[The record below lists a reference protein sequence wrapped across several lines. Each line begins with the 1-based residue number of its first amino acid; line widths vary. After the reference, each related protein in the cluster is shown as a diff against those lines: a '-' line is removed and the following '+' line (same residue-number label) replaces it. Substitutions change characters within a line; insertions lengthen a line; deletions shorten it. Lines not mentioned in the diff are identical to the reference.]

1 MSREHAIVLRA
12 VLKRFGSLTAI
23 DDLSLDV
30 PAGACVGLLGPNG
43 AGKSTLMRLLTGQ
56 AIPDGGTIDVL
67 GHRLPA
73 AARAARARCG
83 VVPQADNLDEELTVA
98 ENLLVYARLQ
108 RVPRSVR
115 PKAIADALALARLT
129 ERADTPTDELSGGMR
144 RRLLIARG
152 TLHRPDLVLLDE
164 PTVGLDPQ
172 IRYDL
177 WTQIEDL
184 KARGVT
190 VLLSTHYMEEAERL
204 SDVVAIMH
212 TGRLAAYGSPRDL
225 IDRHIGTQ
233 VIEFSGSRGHLAGV
247 EQQARDAGLTTRR
260 AGSSLTVLGADDAG
274 IFAPAHPVRRA
285 ANLEDVF
292 VALTGAQL
300 A

>member
-1 MSREHAIVLRA
+1 MSGELAVVLRG
-12 VLKRFGSLTAI
+12 VSKRFGSLVAI
-23 DDLSLDV
+23 DNLSLDV
-30 PAGACVGLLGPNG
+30 PDGACVGLLGPNG

-56 AIPDGGTIDVL
+56 AIPDGGAITVL
-67 GHRLPA
+67 GHRLPH
-73 AARAARARCG
+73 AAREARARCG

-108 RVPRSVR
+108 RVPRAQR
-115 PKAIADALALARLT
+115 RQTITHALALARLT
-129 ERADTPTDELSGGMR
+129 DRADTPTDELSGGMR

-152 TLHRPDLVLLDE
+152 TLHQPDLVLLDE

-184 KARGVT
+184 KSRGVT

-212 TGRLAAYGSPRDL
+212 TGRLVAFGTPRDL
-225 IDRHIGTQ
+225 IERHIGAE
-233 VIEFSGSRGHLAGV
+233 VYEISGSRHHLAGV
-247 EQQARDAGLTTRR
+247 EQRARAAGLRTRL
-260 AGSSLTVLGADDAG
+260 AGSSLTVLEADEADG
-274 IFAPAHPVRRA
+274 LGGDHGVRRA

-292 VALTGAQL
+292 VALTGARL

>member
-1 MSREHAIVLRA
+1 MSVEHAIVLRA
-12 VLKRFGSLTAI
+12 VSKRFGSLVAVNN
-23 DDLSLDV
+23 LSLDV

-56 AIPDGGTIDVL
+56 AIADEGTIDVL
-67 GHRLPA
+67 GHRLPH
-73 AARAARARCG
+73 AARDARARCG

-108 RVPRSVR
+108 RIPRSERRQAVTS
-115 PKAIADALALARLT
+115 ALELARLT
-129 ERADTPTDELSGGMR
+129 DRADTPTDELSGGMR

-184 KARGVT
+184 KSRGVT

-212 TGRLAAYGSPRDL
+212 AGRLVAFGSPRSL
-225 IDRHIGTQ
+225 IDRHIGAQ
-233 VIEFSGSRGHLAGV
+233 VLEISGSQRHLAGV
-247 EQQARDAGLTTRR
+247 EELARNAGLTTRL
-260 AGSSLTVLGADDAG
+260 AGSSLTVVGADDADE
-274 IFAPAHPVRRA
+274 FARGQGVLRA

>member
-1 MSREHAIVLRA
+1 MPAPHAIVLRD
-12 VLKRFGSLTAI
+12 VRKRFGTLVAI

-30 PAGACVGLLGPNG
+30 PTGACIGLLGPNG

-56 AIPDGGTIDVL
+56 AIADDGLVEVL

-73 AARAARARCG
+73 AARSARARCG
-83 VVPQADNLDEELTVA
+83 VVPQNDNLDEELTVA

-108 RVPRSVR
+108 RIPRARRGGAV
-115 PKAIADALALARLT
+115 AEALELARLRD
-129 ERADTPTDELSGGMR
+129 RADTPTDELSGGMR

-172 IRYDL
+172 VRYDL

-184 KARGVT
+184 KDRGVT
-190 VLLSTHYMEEAERL
+190 VLLSTHYMEEAQRL

-212 TGRLAAYGSPRDL
+212 RGRLVAFDTPRRL
-225 IDRHIGTQ
+225 IDRHIGGR
-233 VIEFSGSRGHLAGV
+233 VVEFSGNQALLAGV
-247 EQQARDAGLTTRR
+247 ERRARDAGLATRR
-260 AGSSLTVLGADDAG
+260 AGASVTVLGAGGHNGALDGGGVERDAT
-274 IFAPAHPVRRA
+274 
-285 ANLEDVF
+285 LEDVF